1 MKNCK
6 DENWV
11 VWYDNDKTD
20 DWNYL
25 INIFYKE
32 FKTVLYDEKN
42 FPLKY
47 DAYEVHSDI
56 KRNKL
61 FKKLIKD
68 KL

>member
-1 MKNCK
+1 MKNYK

-11 VWYDNDKTD
+11 VLYVNDQID

-25 INIFYKE
+25 INISYKD
-32 FKTVLYDEKN
+32 FKTVLYDVEN